1 MNLCL
6 HDHASTPRAVSG
18 FDPLI
23 LFLLDDNSAALI
35 YGPDQRAAIAELVEI
50 SRQPNPETQLIFS
63 GWGAPVMDEK
73 FLAGLPAL
81 KAVFYGAGSIRGIVT
96 DAFWRRGIRITSAY
110 GANAVPVAEYT
121 LATILL
127 SLKKFWQHAAATRT
141 GHSPRF
147 PVPGAYQRTVGV
159 ISLGMVGR
167 EVCRR
172 LQSFDLKI
180 IAYDPFAKPSAG
192 IELVSLAELFRRADV
207 VTLHTPNLP
216 ETRGMITGALVAM
229 IAATE
234 VMHWPLIGEVRPWQ
248 LPFLILGPLGM
259 LVTIWML
266 RIPEPARQTAVPAA
280 TRFVD
285 VMHWMRQ
292 EWRFYLMHTFGVSML
307 TLIFNGV
314 AFWIPAHFMRVHGF
328 GPIDVAFSYG
338 PIMLIAGAAGI
349 MAGGT
354 LADRWRAAG
363 KQDAELRV
371 LLMSA
376 ILLAPLVALTF
387 SLDDPRLALA
397 MLIPTLFCSSFP
409 FAAASAALQL
419 VTPGPLRA
427 RASALYLLVINL
439 TGIGIG
445 ATAMSMVSDYLL
457 QDERRIGDGV
467 IWVTAVA
474 APLAALLIGLAR
486 RAYRELAARGC

>member
-1 MNLCL
+1 MNSSREPGFPAPAVAQRVTIALMVAYVFSYVDRQILSMLVGPIRTDLGLSDTEVSLL
-6 HDHASTPRAVSG
+6 HGLAFAICYTVLGVWPIGRWADTGNRRNIVAG
-18 FDPLI
+18 G
-23 LFLLDDNSAALI
+23 LFLWSLMTALCGRATSYLGLFAARVGVGVGEAALTPTAYSMIADLYPPRQRSRALALFSVGI
-35 YGPDQRAAIAELVEI
+35 YFGIG
-50 SRQPNPETQLIFS
+50 S
-63 GWGAPVMDEK
+63 
-73 FLAGLPAL
+73 
-81 KAVFYGAGSIRGIVT
+81 AV
-96 DAFWRRGIRITSAY
+96 
-110 GANAVPVAEYT
+110 
-121 LATILL
+121 
-127 SLKKFWQHAAATRT
+127 
-141 GHSPRF
+141 
-147 PVPGAYQRTVGV
+147 
-159 ISLGMVGR
+159 
-167 EVCRR
+167 
-172 LQSFDLKI
+172 
-180 IAYDPFAKPSAG
+180 
-192 IELVSLAELFRRADV
+192 
-207 VTLHTPNLP
+207 
-216 ETRGMITGALVAM
+216 MITGALVAM
-229 IAATE
+229 IAAAE

-387 SLDDPRLALA
+387 SVDDPRLALA

-445 ATAMSMVSDYLL
+445 ATAMSMVSDYVL

-486 RAYRELAARGC
+486 RAYRGLAARGC